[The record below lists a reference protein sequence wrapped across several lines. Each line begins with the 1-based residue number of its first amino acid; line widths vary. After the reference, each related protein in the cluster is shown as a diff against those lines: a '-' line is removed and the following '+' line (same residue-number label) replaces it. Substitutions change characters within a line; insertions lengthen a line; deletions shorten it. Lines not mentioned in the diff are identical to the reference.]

1 MNNIDVVI
9 LTERR
14 YVDTLKIGNPNT
26 NVYLEDELIRTA
38 LETEGL
44 TAIRLSWD
52 EPNFDWSTTK
62 FVLFRSTWDYFNRFE
77 EFSNWLNTISN
88 QTQLINAEQTIRW
101 NIDKHYLLDLE
112 QKGVHCIPTVFLE
125 KGNTSTLKEVYKQHN
140 FNETILKPAISG
152 TARHT
157 YKLNIDNLS
166 AHEAILKKLTTN
178 EAMLI
183 QPFQYNIIEIGEVS
197 LVIINGQYTHA
208 VLKVAKAG
216 DFRVQDD
223 FGGSVH
229 DYSPTLEEIAFAE
242 KAIKACNPIPLYAR
256 VDILTDNNGNLALVE
271 LELIEPELWFRKNVK
286 SAIALASAIKKLF

>member
-1 MNNIDVVI
+1 MKNIDVVI

-14 YVDTLKIGNPNT
+14 YIDAVRNGNPNT

-38 LETEGL
+38 LENEGL
-44 TAIRLSWD
+44 TTIRLSWD
-52 EPNFDWSTTK
+52 DPNFNWSTTK

-77 EFSNWLNTISN
+77 EFSNWLNTISK

-112 QKGVHCIPTVFLE
+112 QKGVHCVPTIFLE
-125 KGNTSTLKEVYKQHN
+125 KGNTTTLKEVYKQHN
-140 FNETILKPAISG
+140 FNETVLKPAVSG

-157 YKLNIDNLS
+157 YKLCSDNLS
-166 AHEAILKKLTTN
+166 AHEPILKKLTTN

-183 QPFQYNIIEIGEVS
+183 QPFQYNIVEKGEVS
-197 LVIINGQYTHA
+197 LVIIKGQYTHA

-229 DYSPTLEEIAFAE
+229 DYTPSQEEISFAE
-242 KAIKACNPIPLYAR
+242 MP
-256 VDILTDNNGNLALVE
+256 
-271 LELIEPELWFRKNVK
+271 
-286 SAIALASAIKKLF
+286 

>member
-52 EPNFDWSTTK
+52 DPNFDWSTTK

-112 QKGVHCIPTVFLE
+112 KKGVHCIPTVFLE

-286 SAIALASAIKKLF
+286 SAIALASGIKKLF